1 MNHQNKWLMTSW
13 NTLIVLCATSCSIGL
28 PRVSCQ
34 FCSVHP
40 ECNPLLS
47 DHYTD
52 LQSHQSC
59 CWLLPIPREL
69 ASQGQQRQQGMTQS
83 CSHRPKPIVQR
94 GSNLYELNL
103 SIIMCSS
110 NLRFFYGYQL
120 TYRCHKRGLHVCT
133 FHDLNCYILSL
144 RQLEDV
150 LLPVNDLHRTIG
162 LPLSNIT
169 FTQDYPWRVS
179 NKLTILSNRPFS

>member
-110 NLRFFYGYQL
+110 NLRFFLWVSIDIPMPQEGTACMHFPRPQL
-120 TYRCHKRGLHVCT
+120 LHTLPETTWRCSSSCQWSSSHHWVATLQYHLHT
-133 FHDLNCYILSL
+133 RLSMA
-144 RQLEDV
+144 
-150 LLPVNDLHRTIG
+150 
-162 LPLSNIT
+162 S
-169 FTQDYPWRVS
+169 F
-179 NKLTILSNRPFS
+179 